1 MVVVVGRQVLAVFN
15 QDFTG
20 TEKGIR
26 GRIEKDR
33 QVTYSTWCVG
43 VVEFLT
49 IIITIFIIRP
59 ID

>member
-33 QVTYSTWCVG
+33 QVTYSTLVLG
-43 VVEFLT
+43 VLAWLSF
-49 IIITIFIIRP
+49 
-59 ID
+59 